1 MNIVLIGYRG
11 TGKST
16 VAKILSARLKWPRF
30 NLDDA
35 IVQDRGMSIPQ
46 MVEKHGWEFFRDV
59 EARIVEIASNRDKI
73 IIDAGGG
80 IVVRPKNI
88 ERLRQNG
95 VIIWLKARPETI
107 IRRIKDNTN
116 RPSLTGKKSF
126 LEEVQEVLAE
136 RTPKYQAAA
145 HVVIDTDNLSPQDV
159 VKKIIEELSRLTTS

>member
-16 VAKILSARLKWPRF
+16 IAKILSARLKWPRF
-30 NLDDA
+30 NLDEA
-35 IVQDRGMSIPQ
+35 IVKDQGMSIPQ

-59 EARIVEIASNRDKI
+59 EARVVEIASNKDKTV
-73 IIDAGGG
+73 IDAGGG
-80 IVVRPKNI
+80 VVVRPKNI
-88 ERLRQNG
+88 DFLRQNG

-136 RTPKYQAAA
+136 RTSKYQAAA
-145 HVVIDTDNLSPQDV
+145 NVIIDTDDLSPQAV
-159 VKKIIEELSRLTTS
+159 AKKAIEELSRFTAT

>member
-16 VAKILSARLKWPRF
+16 IAKILSARLKWSRF
-30 NLDDA
+30 NLDEA
-35 IVQDRGMSIPQ
+35 IVQEMGMSIPQ

-59 EARIVEIASNRDKI
+59 EARIVEKASNKDKT

-80 IVVRPKNI
+80 VVVRPKNI

-95 VIIWLKARPETI
+95 VIIWLKARPENI
-107 IRRIKDNTN
+107 IRRIKDNTD

-126 LEEVQEVLAE
+126 LEEAQEVLAE
-136 RTPKYQAAA
+136 RAPKYQAAA
-145 HVVIDTDNLSPQDV
+145 HVAIDTDNLSPQDV
-159 VKKIIEELSRLTTS
+159 AEKIIEELKRKN

>member
-11 TGKST
+11 PGKST
-16 VAKILSARLKWPRF
+16 IAKILSARLKWPRF
-30 NLDDA
+30 NLDEA
-35 IVQDRGMSIPQ
+35 IVEDMGMSISQ
-46 MVEKHGWEFFRDV
+46 IVEKHGWEFFRDV
-59 EARIVEIASNRDKI
+59 EARMVEKASNKDKT

-80 IVVRPKNI
+80 VVVRPKNI

-95 VIIWLKARPETI
+95 VIIWLKAKPEII

-126 LEEVQEVLAE
+126 LEEVKEVLAE

-145 HVVIDTDNLSPQDV
+145 HVAIGTDNLSPQDV
-159 VKKIIEELSRLTTS
+159 AEKIIEACNRFNAG